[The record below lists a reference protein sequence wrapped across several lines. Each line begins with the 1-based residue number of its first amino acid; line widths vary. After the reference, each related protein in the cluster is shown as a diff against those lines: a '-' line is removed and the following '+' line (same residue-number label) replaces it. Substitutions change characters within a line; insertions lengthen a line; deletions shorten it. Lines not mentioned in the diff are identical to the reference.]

1 MIRETALAESG
12 TEAHRMERHFHHDLH
27 TLQDRL
33 GEMAGRVETALS
45 KALEALSRRDRALAR
60 EVVDEDIAIDRIE
73 LEVERRCLDF
83 LGLQQPVA
91 RDLRFLV
98 ASIRV
103 SNYLERMGDHAV
115 NLAQSA
121 LKLAGL
127 PPGKGMTEVAT
138 MGERTMRMLRD
149 AVSAWLGHDA
159 PLAKRVCESDAE
171 IDTLKAQ
178 IFAKFSSEMVHEP
191 ETVPQALELVLAS
204 RNLERVADLATNV
217 AEETIFVAEARV
229 IKHHADEIP
238 EKASGPEPAGR

>member
-1 MIRETALAESG
+1 
-12 TEAHRMERHFHHDLH
+12 MERHFHHDLH

-45 KALEALSRRDRALAR
+45 KALDAMSRRDLALAR

-73 LEVERRCLDF
+73 IEVERRCLDF

-121 LKLAGL
+121 QKLAAL
-127 PPGKGMTEVAT
+127 TPGKGMAEVAA
-138 MGERTMRMLRD
+138 MGERTMHMLRD
-149 AVSAWLGHDA
+149 AVSAWLSHDA

-178 IFAKFSSEMVHEP
+178 IFAKFSSQMVHDP
-191 ETVPQALELVLAS
+191 GTVPQSLELVLAS

-238 EKASGPEPAGR
+238 QKTSGREPAGR

>member
-1 MIRETALAESG
+1 
-12 TEAHRMERHFHHDLH
+12 MERHFHHDLH

-45 KALEALSRRDRALAR
+45 KALEAIHRRDTRLAR
-60 EVVDEDIAIDRIE
+60 EVVDEDEAIDRIE

-115 NLAQSA
+115 NLGQSA
-121 LKLAGL
+121 QKLAAL
-127 PPGKGMTEVAT
+127 PPGKGMAEVMS

-159 PLAKRVCESDAE
+159 ALAKRVCESDAE
-171 IDTLKAQ
+171 IDTFKAQ
-178 IFAKFSSEMVHEP
+178 IFAKFSS
-191 ETVPQALELVLAS
+191 
-204 RNLERVADLATNV
+204 
-217 AEETIFVAEARV
+217 
-229 IKHHADEIP
+229 
-238 EKASGPEPAGR
+238 